1 MIKDIRLEKK
11 FIYQKGDVAY
21 KVFLING
28 MFRRTYPK
36 RKINSIYFDCENLK
50 NVWDNINGFGN
61 RVKIRLRWYND
72 LQNKEVFLEE
82 KKKIN
87 LMTVKNVKS
96 IGVFKNIF
104 ELKNYIDEKLY
115 KEEFF
120 LKKKININ
128 EILTVSYD
136 REYFQDCSKK
146 LRVTIDKNIKI
157 LKDISSKSIEVEK
170 DIIEIKYQPKYANF
184 CKNFILKNNLN
195 NRNQKFSKYVNSF
208 IELNDSGIL

>member
-104 ELKNYIDEKLY
+104 ELKNYINEKLY

-120 LKKKININ
+120 LKKKN
-128 EILTVSYD
+128 
-136 REYFQDCSKK
+136 
-146 LRVTIDKNIKI
+146 
-157 LKDISSKSIEVEK
+157 
-170 DIIEIKYQPKYANF
+170 
-184 CKNFILKNNLN
+184 
-195 NRNQKFSKYVNSF
+195 
-208 IELNDSGIL
+208 

>member
-11 FIYQKGDVAY
+11 FIYQKGDATY
-21 KVFLING
+21 KIFLING

-82 KKKIN
+82 KKKLN

-104 ELKNYIDEKLY
+104 DLKNYIDEKLN

-157 LKDISSKSIEVEK
+157 LKNISSKTIEVEK

-184 CKNFILKNNLN
+184 CQNFILKNNLN

>member
-87 LMTVKNVKS
+87 LMTVKNVK
-96 IGVFKNIF
+96 
-104 ELKNYIDEKLY
+104 
-115 KEEFF
+115 
-120 LKKKININ
+120 
-128 EILTVSYD
+128 
-136 REYFQDCSKK
+136 
-146 LRVTIDKNIKI
+146 
-157 LKDISSKSIEVEK
+157 
-170 DIIEIKYQPKYANF
+170 
-184 CKNFILKNNLN
+184 
-195 NRNQKFSKYVNSF
+195 
-208 IELNDSGIL
+208 